1 MSIGRAAVVT
11 GVDLST
17 NMLRIARHRV
27 RPDVAL
33 HHADLRAPLPFDDHA
48 FDLVLSSLVMHYL
61 PAWEPTLDEFH
72 RLLVPHGR
80 LVLSTRHPFAD
91 QRISGTDDY
100 FGTYAFTD
108 TWIRNG
114 RRMPMRFWHRPL
126 RAMLAAFHSTGF
138 TVDDITEPDPQPGM
152 ASIDPITYRKL
163 SRTHRSSSSSPSPA
177 DKANRADHPGRA
189 AAPGPQAAPRYRA
202 DVCPARLQSNPSSP
216 LSAMICSH
224 QLWFSAYQRTVSAMP
239 DSNSCTGRQPSPVS
253 SFSGLMT

>member
-1 MSIGRAAVVT
+1 MGYNNYDEFADGYASDNEKTPFNTLYERPAILALAGDVRGCRVLDAGCGAGGHAAALIGRAAVVT

-27 RPDVAL
+27 GPDVAL

-91 QRISGTDDY
+91 QRINGTDDY

-138 TVDDITEPDPQPGM
+138 IVDDIAEPDPQPAM
-152 ASIDPITYRKL
+152 ASIDPITYRRL
-163 SRTHRSSSSSPSPA
+163 SRT
-177 DKANRADHPGRA
+177 
-189 AAPGPQAAPRYRA
+189 PQFIFFALTSR
-202 DVCPARLQSNPSSP
+202 
-216 LSAMICSH
+216 
-224 QLWFSAYQRTVSAMP
+224 
-239 DSNSCTGRQPSPVS
+239 
-253 SFSGLMT
+253 